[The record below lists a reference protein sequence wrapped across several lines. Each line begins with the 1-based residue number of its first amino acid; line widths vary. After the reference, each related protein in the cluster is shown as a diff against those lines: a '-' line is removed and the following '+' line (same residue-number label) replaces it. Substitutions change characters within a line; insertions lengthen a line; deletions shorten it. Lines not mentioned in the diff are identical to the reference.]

1 VANAFAAD
9 VLIQAPDPK
18 EAARHYVECLGFAV
32 DAETPE
38 LISLHGPAINLYIE
52 RGPALG
58 PVLEVMVDD
67 VEAARQRLLAAGG
80 AVIKDEPD
88 VPRTYVRDAF
98 GLTYNLRRGP

>member
-1 VANAFAAD
+1 MANRFGAD
-9 VLIQAPDPK
+9 ILVQAPDPK

-32 DAETPE
+32 DAETPD

-52 RGPALG
+52 RGPQLG
-58 PVLEVMVDD
+58 PILEAMVDD
-67 VEAARQRLLAAGG
+67 VEAAKRRLVAAGG

-98 GLTYNLRRGP
+98 GLTYNLRHR